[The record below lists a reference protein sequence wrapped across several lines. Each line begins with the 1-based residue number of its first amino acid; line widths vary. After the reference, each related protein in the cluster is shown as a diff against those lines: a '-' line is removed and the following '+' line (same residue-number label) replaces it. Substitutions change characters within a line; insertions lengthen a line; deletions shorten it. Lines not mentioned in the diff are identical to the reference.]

1 MRSDKK
7 EKNVAARRGGNRK
20 KRQVKKKKKRLLRM
34 FFVFLILFVAVIWG
48 ADFVYSKFGGGL
60 NQNKQQSENP
70 ENSDENT
77 KKEKLELNVAI
88 FGVDKDETR
97 TDVIFVVHFDSELKK
112 ISLLSVPRDTKV
124 DIAPEVKKIYDEND
138 RYYQSPTKI
147 NAVHAYGG
155 KNGVECAV
163 LQLEDLLG
171 VEIDHYVKFD
181 MDAVVEFVDAFGG
194 VDFYVP
200 MDMYWDMRDTGDILI
215 DLDEGMQHID
225 GEKALQLLRFRHGYA
240 QQDIERIQ
248 TQQNF
253 MNALF
258 EKVTNT
264 ENIMKNL
271 PDILMTTIKY
281 VKTDIGVS
289 DAIKYSKYINE
300 AAESKVTMDTVPG
313 VGEPVYYILDEEGLK
328 ETVDKVFYNKMP
340 EGEEEVEKAPYESSF
355 LKIEIA
361 NGGTTTGLAGEKK
374 DMLTELGYNVVAI
387 STYNGD
393 KTNNTRI
400 VVREEGVGEDLLKYF
415 DNAQLVVDDSL
426 IGNEY
431 DVKIILGLDEK

>member
-1 MRSDKK
+1 MK
-7 EKNVAARRGGNRK
+7 
-20 KRQVKKKKKRLLRM
+20 
-34 FFVFLILFVAVIWG
+34 
-48 ADFVYSKFGGGL
+48 
-60 NQNKQQSENP
+60 
-70 ENSDENT
+70 
-77 KKEKLELNVAI
+77 
-88 FGVDKDETR
+88 
-97 TDVIFVVHFDSELKK
+97 
-112 ISLLSVPRDTKV
+112 
-124 DIAPEVKKIYDEND
+124 
-138 RYYQSPTKI
+138 
-147 NAVHAYGG
+147 
-155 KNGVECAV
+155 
-163 LQLEDLLG
+163 
-171 VEIDHYVKFD
+171 
-181 MDAVVEFVDAFGG
+181 
-194 VDFYVP
+194 
-200 MDMYWDMRDTGDILI
+200 
-215 DLDEGMQHID
+215 
-225 GEKALQLLRFRHGYA
+225 
-240 QQDIERIQ
+240 DIERIQ

-300 AAESKVTMDTVPG
+300 AAESKVTMDTIPG

-328 ETVDKVFYNKMP
+328 ETIDKVFYNKMP